1 MAEFRDAELEA
12 APEPAQ
18 GGRLLLFVRAA
29 DTEFEGRFE
38 LPKPCGARPESVAL
52 PCALHAR
59 EEVLG
64 RADEF
69 TEADGL
75 DPCTAAEGGR
85 LAESCDWRL
94 ALKPDAVPADRAVLA
109 AVELPGLR
117 AELFMVRTA
126 R

>member
-1 MAEFRDAELEA
+1 MLLFARAAEVEFA
-12 APEPAQ
+12 
-18 GGRLLLFVRAA
+18 GRLV
-29 DTEFEGRFE
+29 
-38 LPKPCGARPESVAL
+38 LPKPCGARPESVVL

-59 EEVLG
+59 EEVFE

-69 TEADGL
+69 AEADGL
-75 DPCTAAEGGR
+75 EPCAVAEGGR

-94 ALKPDAVPADRAVLA
+94 ALNPDAVPADRAVLA

-117 AELFMVRTA
+117 AELFMVRTG

>member
-1 MAEFRDAELEA
+1 VELRDAELGA

-18 GGRLLLFVRAA
+18 GGRLLVFVGAA
-29 DTEFEGRFE
+29 AAEFAGRFE
-38 LPKPCGARPESVAL
+38 LPKPCGARPESVEL
-52 PCALHAR
+52 PCALQAR
-59 EEVLG
+59 EEVFE

-69 TEADGL
+69 TEPDGL
-75 DPCTAAEGGR
+75 EPCCMAEGGR

-94 ALKPDAVPADRAVLA
+94 ALVPDGVPADRAVLA

-117 AELFMVRTA
+117 VELFMVRTG